1 MRPTGFEAFDRLLG
15 LAHPVRM
22 SLAEALEGALE
33 PRAAQL
39 FTDAVLP
46 HLELVEAGA
55 RASVPAD
62 ALAVPHASPPDG
74 SALEAAGQAR
84 IVLALVPTLPSEL
97 TSWPGPGSYS
107 DLRPPSDGPE
117 LLARIEELSGVLWRA
132 IEESRLP
139 VTPPVRR
146 TFAFFE
152 TASWLSVAGPRGF
165 AGMGRH

>member
-22 SLAEALEGALE
+22 SLVGALDGSLE
-33 PRAAQL
+33 PEAAHL
-39 FTDAVLP
+39 FTGAVLP

-55 RASVPAD
+55 RATVPSD
-62 ALAVPHASPPDG
+62 ALAVPHALPPDG

-84 IVLALVPTLPSEL
+84 IVLALVPTLPTEL
-97 TSWPGPGSYS
+97 TSWPGPGSYR
-107 DLRPPSDGPE
+107 DLRPPADGPE
-117 LLARIEELSGVLWRA
+117 LIARIEELSGVLWLA
-132 IEESRLP
+132 VEASRLP
-139 VTPPVRR
+139 VSPPVRR

-165 AGMGRH
+165 AGLARH